1 MPQEELGKTLKI
13 NEIEASEGSVSL
25 GMTILKPASPRKPAP
40 QEDYPNGV
48 LTFKAQSTV
57 RTDGGVNSKFSNR

>member
-48 LTFKAQSTV
+48 LTFKA
-57 RTDGGVNSKFSNR
+57 